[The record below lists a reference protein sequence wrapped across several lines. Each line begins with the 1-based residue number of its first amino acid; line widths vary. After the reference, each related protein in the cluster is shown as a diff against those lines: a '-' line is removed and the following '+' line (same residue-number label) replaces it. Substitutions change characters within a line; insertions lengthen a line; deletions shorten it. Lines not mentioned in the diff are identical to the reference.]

1 MSVDDQVESLK
12 ARHAELDMAL
22 SRENSRPM
30 PDAVIIADLKKRK
43 LRIKDALARLQDASV

>member
-1 MSVDDQVESLK
+1 MGADDHLETLK

-22 SRENSRPM
+22 SKENSRPM

-43 LRIKDALARLQDASV
+43 LRIKDELARLQDASV